1 MYESFNFYNT
11 NAPSELQGRVEQIRN
26 LPLIAPQ
33 SSSSVFSP
41 ETIAKLD
48 AIKQQQAIQQPTDK
62 KGANILTNALENIK
76 EIGTGATAM
85 LVNPRQTILE
95 PLANEALSLGQ
106 TYQDFGG
113 GIQGLTQA
121 VSKLDNDAINFL
133 ISNYGITT
141 KDIYDTIRG
150 DKKAGELLGTVLTEA
165 YKNPVFTAMDI
176 FGLKGLGKAGK
187 ATKGVTK
194 TAEQI
199 AEESKK
205 LSPAQKVANAL
216 NVSGSE
222 LGSSANK
229 FIDKVEEI
237 NKGKWSAS
245 EVEEAV
251 KAHLTGDEAP
261 HVSKELLKQVGEGIS
276 QYDELLA
283 KTNKYGKSLT
293 KEDKFAIADSQ
304 AVNTREGNIRSFDEI
319 KRERQPYYD
328 LMNNEGIEA
337 LEDLAKGREVELP
350 YKEAELKPLPEMT
363 DNYTKDLSNYTNTL
377 YRETSAEGA
386 SKMIDKN
393 VMDTVGIDD
402 LYFANKKDMALG
414 QGSNKGVM
422 LEFDS
427 NGIQGQVNLDKPAA
441 DLAYKN
447 GSAEFIV
454 RNGDKKSYMNNIKSV
469 TITDSNMLNNPEGR
483 RLLNN
488 LEQNTDQWMKS
499 VDETGNTRY
508 INRKYTQKEFVD
520 GDPRAIDIL
529 KNKAQFDKGYLRI
542 VPMAD
547 ITDIDRVGM
556 IDREGRVMAGRASD
570 RMYGS
575 ATAKQIAE
583 TYFTKPQDLLNKQMN
598 KFVEA
603 TMLGEI
609 ATKGTLGGVDLVTDT
624 TKKVSYINPE
634 STSVKQM
641 VETAS
646 DTANNVNKVA
656 IDSKVL
662 EEMNKQVTNLG
673 GSNPFGKGI
682 LSDIW
687 TLGKSNMLTSGSY
700 LVGNAQTGFFNAA
713 MDVGLNPIKFAEN
726 FVNAWRSNGELA
738 KQAGI
743 FRRITPMDRNIES
756 PVLKGITKYSGT
768 NAVSNML
775 NYFDSKMQN
784 TFAEMA
790 LHKDLAERGIKYEAR
805 ANALA
810 DADALTLAQM
820 IDRAKTVS
828 LMNKT
833 NTILPKGLGKA
844 WAMTNPYWRWAD
856 TAMQSSLY
864 MLKAQ
869 PQVSNLLLNKF
880 MGNVAF
886 DREMQN
892 RMNLGVQTD
901 RPFVSYRYNP
911 ETKQLQEVTAEFMPV
926 MNTLKLVGETAEAA
940 TKGDGS
946 ELFNRLGLLSV
957 PILTEVG
964 NAIQGKDRYGNPI
977 VSAKVDR
984 GQILSNARTGERYIM
999 TPEGLKPQNMGT
1011 GEEIL
1016 GTTIRSLIGSPNF
1029 FNKIVAPTAAA
1040 AGSLLSGNNIRYYQP
1055 YQNQLVGEFQ
1065 EAGTMPEY
1073 ANPRRS
1079 SGIQEVADV
1088 FTGAYSRNYDPRSEM
1103 YEDRRLSPRDYKQ
1116 LMRGFGRRQG
1126 RTMDILRRQGGG
1138 I

>member
-33 SSSSVFSP
+33 SSSSTFSP

-95 PLANEALSLGQ
+95 PLANEASSLGQ

-113 GIQGLTQA
+113 GIQGLAQA

-141 KDIYDTIRG
+141 QDIYDTIRG
-150 DKKAGELLGTVLTEA
+150 EKKASEVVGTALTEA

-199 AEESKK
+199 VEESKK

-237 NKGKWSAS
+237 NKGKWSATD
-245 EVEEAV
+245 VEEAV

-304 AVNTREGNIRSFDEI
+304 ATNTREGNIRSFDEI

-328 LMNNEGIEA
+328 QLKTDRKIV
-337 LEDLAKGREVELP
+337 EDLA
-350 YKEAELKPLPEMT
+350 
-363 DNYTKDLSNYTNTL
+363 N
-377 YRETSAEGA
+377 EG
-386 SKMIDKN
+386 
-393 VMDTVGIDD
+393 DTV
-402 LYFANKKDMALG
+402 AK
-414 QGSNKGVM
+414 
-422 LEFDS
+422 
-427 NGIQGQVNLDKPAA
+427 
-441 DLAYKN
+441 
-447 GSAEFIV
+447 
-454 RNGDKKSYMNNIKSV
+454 
-469 TITDSNMLNNPEGR
+469 
-483 RLLNN
+483 
-488 LEQNTDQWMKS
+488 
-499 VDETGNTRY
+499 
-508 INRKYTQKEFVD
+508 
-520 GDPRAIDIL
+520 DIL
-529 KNKAQFDKGYLRI
+529 TNEKQFDKGYLRI

-641 VETAS
+641 VETSS

-662 EEMNKQVTNLG
+662 EEMSKQVDNLG

-700 LVGNAQTGFFNAA
+700 LIGNAQTGFFNAA

-726 FVNAWRSNGELA
+726 FVSAWRSNGELA

-743 FRRITPMDRNIES
+743 FRRITPMNRNIES

-833 NTILPKGLGKA
+833 NTILPKKLGKA

-901 RPFVSYRYNP
+901 KPFVSYRYNP

-940 TKGDGS
+940 TKGDGA

-984 GQILSNARTGERYIM
+984 GQILSNSRTGERYIM

-1029 FNKIVAPTAAA
+1029 FNKIVAPTVAAT
-1040 AGSLLSGNNIRYYQP
+1040 GSLLSGNNIRYYQP
-1055 YQNQLVGEFQ
+1055 YQNQLFGEFQ

-1103 YEDRRLSPRDYKQ
+1103 YEERRLSPRDYKQ

>member
-1 MYESFNFYNT
+1 MAYFRDTSIPQWLVDDMNNRQNLIPTQNNT
-11 NAPSELQGRVEQIRN
+11 SY
-26 LPLIAPQ
+26 
-33 SSSSVFSP
+33 FSP
-41 ETIAKLD
+41 ETIARLD
-48 AIKQQQAIQQPTDK
+48 AIKQQEANKQPADK

-95 PLANEALSLGQ
+95 PLANEASSLGQ

-141 KDIYDTIRG
+141 QDIYDAIRG
-150 DKKAGELLGTVLTEA
+150 EKKAGELVGTALTEA

-187 ATKGVTK
+187 VTKGVTK

-199 AEESKK
+199 VEESKK

-237 NKGKWSAS
+237 NKGKWSATD
-245 EVEEAV
+245 VEEAV

-304 AVNTREGNIRSFDEI
+304 AVNTKEGNIRSFDEI
-319 KRERQPYYD
+319 KRERQPYHD
-328 LMNNEGIEA
+328 LIKNEGFEAIEN
-337 LEDLAKGREVELP
+337 LAK
-350 YKEAELKPLPEMT
+350 
-363 DNYTKDLSNYTNTL
+363 
-377 YRETSAEGA
+377 EG
-386 SKMIDKN
+386 
-393 VMDTVGIDD
+393 
-402 LYFANKKDMALG
+402 
-414 QGSNKGVM
+414 
-422 LEFDS
+422 DS
-427 NGIQGQVNLDKPAA
+427 VAQD
-441 DLAYKN
+441 
-447 GSAEFIV
+447 IV
-454 RNGDKKSYMNNIKSV
+454 
-469 TITDSNMLNNPEGR
+469 
-483 RLLNN
+483 
-488 LEQNTDQWMKS
+488 
-499 VDETGNTRY
+499 
-508 INRKYTQKEFVD
+508 
-520 GDPRAIDIL
+520 

-609 ATKGTLGGVDLVTDT
+609 ATKGTLGGVDLVTDA

-641 VETAS
+641 IETAS
-646 DTANNVNKVA
+646 DTANNVNKIA

-662 EEMNKQVTNLG
+662 EEMSKQVDNLG

-713 MDVGLNPIKFAEN
+713 MDVGFNPIKFAEN

-743 FRRITPMDRNIES
+743 FRRITPMNKNIKN

-790 LHKDLAERGIKYEAR
+790 LHKDLADRGIKYEAR

-833 NTILPKGLGKA
+833 NTWVNKGLGKA

-856 TAMQSSLY
+856 TAMQSSYY
-864 MLKAQ
+864 MLKTH

-880 MGNVAF
+880 MGNIAF
-886 DREMQN
+886 DKEMQN
-892 RMNLGVQTD
+892 RMDLGVQSD
-901 RPFVSYRYNP
+901 KPFVSYRYNP

-926 MNTLKLVGETAEAA
+926 MNTLKLVGETVEAA

-946 ELFNRLGLLSV
+946 ELFNRLGLLSI
-957 PILTEVG
+957 PIVTEVT
-964 NAIQGKDRYGNPI
+964 NSIRGKDRYGRPI
-977 VSAKVDR
+977 VSTKVDR
-984 GQILSNARTGERYIM
+984 GQILSNFRTGERYIM

-1016 GTTIRSLIGSPNF
+1016 GTTIRNLIGSPNF
-1029 FNKIVAPTAAA
+1029 FNKIVAPTVAAT
-1040 AGSLLSGNNIRYYQP
+1040 GSLLSGNNIRYYQP
-1055 YQNQLVGEFQ
+1055 YQNQLVGEFK

-1088 FTGAYSRNYDPRSEM
+1088 FTGAYSQNYDPRSEK
-1103 YEDRRLSPRDYKQ
+1103 YKDRPIRHREYRQ
-1116 LMRGFGRRQG
+1116 LMRGARRRQG
-1126 RTMDILRRQGGG
+1126 RTMDILRQQGGG